1 VGIARFEEEE
11 VMLRVIFVLLIAV
24 LSFAGFGPA
33 LAGEFGTREEA
44 IAMVKRVQD
53 KFRRDGAE
61 ATFKAVTAQ
70 ARIFHDRDLYPFV
83 YDMSGVVV
91 AHGAKADLVGKNLI
105 DFKDQDGRFVIQQ
118 MIAVVKGPGSGWVDL
133 RWTNPTT
140 KEIEAKSSYVEK
152 MGQYWAGVGVYT
164 DEQVNENT
172 VGIISGSPNSDDTYL
187 QMAYDLAAVLND
199 GNRLRILP
207 IAGIGGPQN
216 IRDVRSLKGVDIGL
230 TQTNILNNFRRS
242 NEQLGK
248 FDKKIVYIAKLFN
261 EEAHLLV
268 GADIGSIEQLRG
280 RKVNLDEVGSG
291 TSYSVRDI
299 FKRIGLQVEEVSMS
313 QTDALEKLRKGE
325 IAATVLIAGKPAR
338 SILRLSPEDGLHLLP
353 IPYVPA
359 LTADY
364 LPASV
369 GHEDYPNLIPSG
381 QSIDTIAVGAVLIA
395 YNWPRNTD
403 RYRRVQRFV
412 EAFFPR
418 IADFREP
425 PRHPKW
431 REVALAATLE
441 GWDRFEPAQTW
452 LETYKGQQA
461 SGLAASSGGSPP
473 PHGSAAVPAG
483 VDPLLFQKF
492 LEWERATA
500 GKQ

>member
-1 VGIARFEEEE
+1 
-11 VMLRVIFVLLIAV
+11 M
-24 LSFAGFGPA
+24 GP
-33 LAGEFGTREEA
+33 
-44 IAMVKRVQD
+44 
-53 KFRRDGAE
+53 
-61 ATFKAVTAQ
+61 
-70 ARIFHDRDLYPFV
+70 
-83 YDMSGVVV
+83 
-91 AHGAKADLVGKNLI
+91 
-105 DFKDQDGRFVIQQ
+105 
-118 MIAVVKGPGSGWVDL
+118 
-133 RWTNPTT
+133 
-140 KEIEAKSSYVEK
+140 
-152 MGQYWAGVGVYT
+152 YWAGVGVYT

-230 TQTNILNNFRRS
+230 TQTNILNSFRRS

-268 GADIGSIEQLRG
+268 RADITSLEQLRG

-299 FKRIGLQVEEVSMS
+299 FKRIGLQIEEVSMS
-313 QTDALEKLRKGE
+313 QTDALEKLKKGE

-338 SILRLSPEDGLHLLP
+338 SIQRLSPEDGLHLLP
-353 IPYVPA
+353 IPYLPA
-359 LTADY
+359 LAADY
-364 LPASV
+364 LPASLS
-369 GHEDYPNLIPSG
+369 HEDYPNMISAG
-381 QSIDTIAVGAVLIA
+381 HSIDTVAVGAVLIA
-395 YNWPRNTD
+395 YNWPKNTD

-418 IADFREP
+418 IPDFRDP

-431 REVALAATLE
+431 REVTLAATLE
-441 GWDRFEPAQTW
+441 GWDRFEPAQAWVEADKT
-452 LETYKGQQA
+452 QQA
-461 SGLAASSGGSPP
+461 SRLPVSPESPP
-473 PHGSAAVPAG
+473 PANELKTSP
-483 VDPLLFQKF
+483 DNEQLLFHQF
-492 LEWERATA
+492 LEWQRSTG

>member
-1 VGIARFEEEE
+1 MEEEIMFRAIF
-11 VMLRVIFVLLIAV
+11 MLMIAV
-24 LSFAGFGPA
+24 LNLATFAPA

-44 IAMVKRVQD
+44 IAMVKRVQE
-53 KFRRDGAE
+53 KFRRDGAD
-61 ATFKAVTAQ
+61 ATFRAVTAQ
-70 ARIFHDRDLYPFV
+70 AKIFHDRDLYPFV
-83 YDMSGVVV
+83 YDMNGVVV

-140 KEIEAKSSYVEK
+140 KEIEAKSSYVER

-164 DEQVNENT
+164 DEQINENT
-172 VGIISGSPNSDDTYL
+172 IGIISGSPNSDDTYL

-248 FDKKIVYIAKLFN
+248 FDKKVVYIAKLFN

-268 GADIGSIEQLRG
+268 GADITSLEQLRG

-299 FKRIGLQVEEVSMS
+299 FKRIGLQIEEVSMS
-313 QTDALEKLRKGE
+313 QTDALEELKKGE

-338 SILRLSPEDGLHLLP
+338 SIQRLSAEDGLHLLP
-353 IPYVPA
+353 IPYLPA
-359 LTADY
+359 LAADY
-364 LPASV
+364 LPASLS
-369 GHEDYPNLIPSG
+369 HEDYPNVISAG
-381 QSIDTIAVGAVLIA
+381 HSIDTLAVGAVLIA
-395 YNWPRNTD
+395 YNWPKNTD

-418 IADFREP
+418 IADFRDP

-431 REVALAATLE
+431 REVTLAATLE
-441 GWDRFEPAQTW
+441 GWDRFEPAQAW
-452 LETYKGQQA
+452 VEANNSQQA
-461 SGLAASSGGSPP
+461 SRLPSPQPTKDPEVP
-473 PHGSAAVPAG
+473 PG
-483 VDPLLFQKF
+483 VDPLLFQQF
-492 LEWERATA
+492 LEWRRSTG